1 MVNSEGMMS
10 PRIAIAPLLL
20 GFVAGSSTAQ
30 VPERQARVDVQVP
43 KNPTAVVTDGKRV
56 LVYELHVTNFDARP
70 LVLRQVDVYDR
81 GRSTPLFT
89 LRDTALRQ
97 SLSAAGGSHDAM
109 SAGSTQIAM
118 GARGIVFMWIALPL
132 DAKPPRLLRHRL
144 LFGIVDSAGR
154 PGPDVLTRE
163 SSIDSIEVP
172 VLTDAI
178 PRLTPPFPTGDWLAG
193 DGPTNESDHRRSLVP
208 LDGKVRVS
216 QRFAIDWVMIGANG
230 NTWHDDRSRKENY
243 WGFGQPVRA
252 VADGEVTEAVDS
264 IADNEPQAPLPAS
277 TIANAAGNHV
287 IVRIAP
293 GEFVMFAHL
302 ERGSVRVRSGQRVV
316 RGQVLGAL
324 GNSGQ
329 STGPHLHLQ
338 VMDASS
344 PFGAEGIPFVF
355 DHFTFMGFGRDYEP
369 DKHPTVPRRH
379 EMPAG
384 DAVVRF
390 P

>member
-1 MVNSEGMMS
+1 MS
-10 PRIAIAPLLL
+10 PRIVIAFLLL
-20 GFVAGSSTAQ
+20 LLVARSSTAQ
-30 VPERQARVDVQVP
+30 LAERQTRVDVQVP
-43 KNPTAVVTDGKRV
+43 KNPTPVVTDGKRV
-56 LVYELHVTNFDARP
+56 LVYELHVTNFDPQP

-81 GRSTPLFT
+81 GQSVPLFT
-89 LRDTALRQ
+89 LRDSALRQ
-97 SLSAAGGSHDAM
+97 SLRAAGGSHDAM
-109 SAGSTQIAM
+109 SASSTQIAA
-118 GARGIVFMWIALPL
+118 GARAIVFMWIPLPL
-132 DAKPPRLLRHRL
+132 DATTPRVLRHRL
-144 LFGIVDSAGR
+144 SFTIVDSAGR
-154 PGPDVLTRE
+154 SGPDVVMRE
-163 SSIDSIEVP
+163 SSIDGIEVP
-172 VLTDAI
+172 VLIHAI
-178 PRLTPPFPTGDWLAG
+178 PQLTPPFPTGDWLAG
-193 DGPTNESDHRRSLVP
+193 DGPTNDSDHRRSLVP
-208 LDGKVRVS
+208 LDGKVRIS
-216 QRFAIDWVMIGANG
+216 QRFAIDWLLIGANG

-264 IADNEPQAPLPAS
+264 IPDNEPQAPLPAS

-302 ERGSVRVRSGQRVV
+302 ERGSVRVRLGQRVV

-369 DKHPTVPRRH
+369 DKHPTVPRKR

>member
-1 MVNSEGMMS
+1 MS
-10 PRIAIAPLLL
+10 RRIVIASLFLSL
-20 GFVAGSSTAQ
+20 VAGSSAAQ
-30 VPERQARVDVQVP
+30 APERQARVDVQVP
-43 KNPTAVVTDGKRV
+43 RNPTPVVTNGKRV
-56 LVYELHVTNFDARP
+56 LVYELHVTNFDPRS
-70 LVLRQVDVYDR
+70 LVLRQVDVY
-81 GRSTPLFT
+81 GRSQSAPLFT
-89 LRDTALRQ
+89 LRDSALRQ
-97 SLSAAGGSHDAM
+97 SVSAVGNGHDAM
-109 SAGSTQIAM
+109 SANSTQITT
-118 GARGIVFMWIALPL
+118 GARAVVFMWIDLPL
-132 DAKPPRLLRHRL
+132 EAATPRLLRHRL
-144 LFGIVDSAGR
+144 VFRVVDSAAR
-154 PGPDVLTRE
+154 SGPDALMRE
-163 SSIDSIEVP
+163 VSIDSVEVP
-172 VLTDAI
+172 VLTQAV
-178 PRLTPPFPTGDWLAG
+178 PQLTSPFPAGDWLAG
-193 DGPTNESDHRRSLVP
+193 DGPANESDHRRSLVP
-208 LDGKVRVS
+208 LDGKVRIS
-216 QRFAIDWVMIGANG
+216 QRFASDWIMIGPNG

-264 IADNEPQAPLPAS
+264 IADNSPQAPLPAS

-287 IVRIAP
+287 IVRLAS

-302 ERGSVRVRSGQRVV
+302 ERGSVRVRLGQRVA

-329 STGPHLHLQ
+329 STGPHLHMQ

-344 PFGAEGIPFVF
+344 PFGAEGIPFLF

-369 DKHPTVPRRH
+369 DKHPMLPRKQ